1 MIKRIALTEN
11 SEPVEPYA
19 NHLASL
25 GQDAMVAPTIAAEKR
40 EIAPSTKLQFSRWAK
55 NCAIGLYIMS
65 VIWGVLQ
72 ILFPE
77 HVGLYL
83 ISALCFALLAT
94 FWARFDSKARG
105 IFFLPILQMLY
116 FLLWPLGA
124 TVYLIYR
131 SGWRGL
137 LTAGLHGIG
146 IILLM
151 TVTFNVT
158 LFCLHF
164 AGLLDARYY
173 PT

>member
-1 MIKRIALTEN
+1 MAGKRVGLEYFVTEESIKIVPATN
-11 SEPVEPYA
+11 
-19 NHLASL
+19 
-25 GQDAMVAPTIAAEKR
+25 
-40 EIAPSTKLQFSRWAK
+40 LQFARWSK
-55 NCAIGLYIMS
+55 NCAIGLYVMS
-65 VIWGVLQ
+65 AISGGLE
-72 ILFPE
+72 IPFPE
-77 HVGLYL
+77 HAGLYL

-94 FWARFDSKARG
+94 SWARYDSKARG
-105 IFFLPILQMLY
+105 ISFLPILQMLY

-146 IILLM
+146 MMFLM
-151 TVTFNVT
+151 ALTFYAT
-158 LFCLHF
+158 FFGLYF